1 MSGHFADLPEK
12 DRVLLNVVS
21 GYAMV
26 ALRGS
31 PEEAKLA
38 DARHR
43 LAGLF
48 MPLEDLLM
56 MTADGVPSVELAERI
71 GYCLTRLPQALN
83 DHGDALEAYGA
94 KVQAEAI
101 ELNAMFPDDPPPAVR
116 SLVPGAESLGG
127 NDSAS
132 ADREAK

>member
-12 DRVLLNVVS
+12 DRVLLNVMF

-48 MPLEDLLM
+48 VPLEKLLL
-56 MTADGVPSVELAERI
+56 MTADGVPSVEQAERI

-83 DHGDALEAYGA
+83 EHGDALEAYGA

-101 ELNAMFPDDPPPAVR
+101 ELNAMFPDEPPSAAR
-116 SLVPGAESLGG
+116 SLVPGAESQGG
-127 NDSAS
+127 KDAAS
-132 ADREAK
+132 ADRGAK